1 MDQWTAERGR
11 QSNVAV
17 NCSYTS
23 QISFASPGG
32 KEVPRFF
39 TIFRSRRNNKDVM
52 YL

>member
-32 KEVPRFF
+32 KEVPRFLLSLDQEG
-39 TIFRSRRNNKDVM
+39 TIKT
-52 YL
+52 